1 MGRKR
6 ICVICDKTD
15 VEFEPLRD
23 VCVKCDKPYL
33 ETLNDVAIEIEKEV
47 INRLGRPKI
56 VGGEISNGYKA
67 PYRQWS
73 C

>member
-33 ETLNDVAIEIEKEV
+33 ETLNDSE
-47 INRLGRPKI
+47 
-56 VGGEISNGYKA
+56 
-67 PYRQWS
+67 
-73 C
+73 